1 MSALAG
7 AGEVVISDYPSPGI
21 LSTLETNCAKNIPSS
36 LSSEESSASS
46 NSVRVVGHEW
56 GIIDD
61 EFSKA
66 NARRFTR
73 ILAADCL
80 WMVGEHQNLVT
91 SMLHFLSGDDD
102 GSNDDHDH
110 EKKNEKKKKKKQAA
124 QVWIVAGFHTGRATL
139 ASFFKVAH
147 DAGLE
152 VKRIWERDV
161 QGNEREWVKEPDQ
174 SRPKEDIASLKKWL
188 VVAILGRK

>member
-1 MSALAG
+1 MLAG
-7 AGEVVISDYPSPGI
+7 AQEVVITDYLSAEI
-21 LSTLETNCAKNIPSS
+21 LATIETNCRKNIPSQIS
-36 LSSEESSASS
+36 GG
-46 NSVRVVGHEW
+46 NNVRVIGHEW
-56 GIIDD
+56 GILDD

-66 NARRFTR
+66 NARRFTK

-91 SMLHFLSGDDD
+91 SMLHFLADDD
-102 GSNDDHDH
+102 DDDDD
-110 EKKNEKKKKKKQAA
+110 NEKKKKKAR
-124 QVWIVAGFHTGRATL
+124 VWVVAGFHTGRATL
-139 ASFFKVAH
+139 ASFFEVAH

-161 QGNEREWVKEPDQ
+161 QGNEREWVKEPQ
-174 SRPKEDIASLKKWL
+174 SRLEDIATLKRWL